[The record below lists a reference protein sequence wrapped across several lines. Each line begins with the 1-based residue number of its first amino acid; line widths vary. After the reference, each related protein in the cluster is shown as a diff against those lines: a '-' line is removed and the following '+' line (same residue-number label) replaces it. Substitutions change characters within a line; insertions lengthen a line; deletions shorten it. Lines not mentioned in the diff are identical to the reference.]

1 MRVKIA
7 RAVFMLLIWASASWA
22 AQPFSILFFNDFHAH
37 LEPFEV
43 PGTEGEVGGLA
54 RLAGLADE
62 VRAENEAAGV
72 PTFLLIA
79 GDVLQGTPYSTVYR
93 GEVEFS
99 CLNEMAVSAMCLG
112 NHEFDYGQE
121 NLRDLIALADF
132 PIISANVAVA
142 ATPEDGTFT
151 EKFVWLEAGD
161 ERVLVIGLTTPE
173 TPITTAPRNVV
184 GLAFGDPAATAKT
197 LINEYG
203 EDADAIVGLTHLG
216 FENDLALA
224 RDVPELAVVVGGHTH
239 TEVDEPAK
247 VGTTLVCSAY
257 EYGIYLGRMDL
268 EIGDDGAVK
277 MTGYKLMPVTAAAPT
292 DEAVAAVIE
301 EYKKGLSE
309 KLDVVVGSVDTVLN
323 RKAITE
329 KETNF
334 GDFVADLVREATGA
348 DVALVNAGGVRA
360 DLGPGEITLGDVL
373 TALPFGNEV
382 VVLDVPGATL
392 RGAFELCA
400 REKVGEG
407 GFLQVSGCEY
417 AVGPGGELAS
427 ANVGDGPLD
436 DGATYKV
443 AMPDFLAE
451 GGDGYAMF
459 TSLGSAYK
467 TGLVLYDVVASG
479 LREGRAVP
487 AEPAGR
493 ITFVSE

>member
-1 MRVKIA
+1 MRA
-7 RAVFMLLIWASASWA
+7 RVVRTLLILLIWAGASWA
-22 AQPFSILFFNDFHAH
+22 AQPFTVLFFNDFHAR

-43 PGTEGEVGGLA
+43 PGVEGEVGGLA

-112 NHEFDYGQE
+112 NHEFDYGRE
-121 NLRDLIALADF
+121 NLRDLIALANF
-132 PIISANVAVA
+132 PVISANVTLTGTAG
-142 ATPEDGTFT
+142 DGAFT
-151 EKFVWLEAGD
+151 KGFVWLAAGD
-161 ERVLVIGLTTPE
+161 EKILVIGLTTPE
-173 TPITTAPRNVV
+173 TPVTTAPRNVV
-184 GLAFGDPAATAKT
+184 GLAFADPVATAKAV
-197 LINEYG
+197 IDEYG
-203 EDADAIVGLTHLG
+203 DDADAIFALTHFG
-216 FENDLALA
+216 FEKDAYLATQVPGI
-224 RDVPELAVVVGGHTH
+224 DVIIGGHTH
-239 TEVDEPAK
+239 TH
-247 VGTTLVCSAY
+247 VGEIVVERDTIICSAY
-257 EYGIYLGRMDL
+257 EYGTYLGRMDL
-268 EIGDDGAVK
+268 EIGDDGKLAV
-277 MTGYKLMPVTAAAPT
+277 TEYRLMPVTAAAPVN
-292 DEAVAAVIE
+292 EAVAGVIE
-301 EYKKGLSE
+301 EYEKGLSAR
-309 KLDVVVGSVDTVLN
+309 LGVVVGSVDTVLN

-329 KETNF
+329 QETNF

-348 DVALVNAGGVRA
+348 DVALVNGGGVRA
-360 DLGPGEITLGDVL
+360 DLGPGDITLGDVL

-392 RGAFELCA
+392 RRAFELCA

-417 AVGPGGELAS
+417 VIGSGGELA
-427 ANVGDGPLD
+427 AVAVAGKPLD
-436 DGATYKV
+436 DDATYKA

-451 GGDGYAMF
+451 GGDGYDIF
-459 TSLGSAYK
+459 TSLEPAYK

-487 AEPAGR
+487 EEPAGR
-493 ITFVSE
+493 IKFAK

>member
-1 MRVKIA
+1 MRAKIVQ
-7 RAVFMLLIWASASWA
+7 AVSILLICAGAAWAS
-22 AQPFSILFFNDFHAH
+22 QPFTILFFNDFHAR
-37 LEPFEV
+37 LEPFKV
-43 PGTEGEVGGLA
+43 PGVEGEVGGLA

-72 PTFLLIA
+72 STFLLIA
-79 GDVLQGTPYSTVYR
+79 GDVLQGTPYSTVYQ

-99 CLNEMAVSAMCLG
+99 CLNEMGVSAMCLG

-132 PIISANVAVA
+132 PVISANVTVPG
-142 ATPEDGTFT
+142 TPGDGAFT
-151 EKFVWLEAGD
+151 EGFVWLEAGD
-161 ERVLVIGLTTPE
+161 KTILVIGLTTPE
-173 TPITTAPRNVV
+173 TPITTAPRNVT
-184 GLAFGDPAATAKT
+184 GLEFADPSSAAKAV
-197 LINEYG
+197 IGEYG
-203 EDADAIVGLTHLG
+203 DDADAIVALTHVG
-216 FENDLALA
+216 FDNDLALA
-224 RDVPELAVVVGGHTH
+224 DDVPELDVVVSGHTH
-239 TEVDEPAK
+239 THIGEMVARG
-247 VGTTLVCSAY
+247 GTIICSAY
-257 EYGIYLGRMDL
+257 EYGMYLGRMDL
-268 EIGDDGAVK
+268 EIVDGGIAIK
-277 MTGYKLMPVTAAAPT
+277 GYALLPVTASTPEN
-292 DEAVAAVIE
+292 EAVAAVIA
-301 EYKKGLSE
+301 EYKTGLSD
-309 KLDVVVGSVDTVLN
+309 KLDVVVGNVDTVLN

-348 DVALVNAGGVRA
+348 DVALINGGGVRA

-382 VVLDVPGATL
+382 VVLDVPGAAL
-392 RGAFELCA
+392 RQAFELCA

-417 AVGPGGELAS
+417 AIGPGTVLA
-427 ANVGDGPLD
+427 AVNVGGAPLD
-436 DGATYKV
+436 DGVTYKV

-459 TSLGSAYK
+459 TSLEPAYK

-487 AEPAGR
+487 EQPAGR
-493 ITFVSE
+493 IEFVGE

>member
-1 MRVKIA
+1 MRDKI
-7 RAVFMLLIWASASWA
+7 VQTVLILLIYAAAAWAG
-22 AQPFSILFFNDFHAH
+22 QPFTILFFNDFHGH

-54 RLAGLADE
+54 RLAGLADA
-62 VRAENEAAGV
+62 VRAGNEAAGV

-79 GDVLQGTPYSTVYR
+79 GDMLQGTPYSTVYR

-121 NLRDLIALADF
+121 NLQDLIALADF
-132 PIISANVAVA
+132 PVISANVTVA
-142 ATPEDGTFT
+142 GTAGDGAFT
-151 EKFVWLEAGD
+151 EGFVWLEAGD
-161 ERVLVIGLTTPE
+161 KRVLVIGLTTPE

-184 GLAFGDPAATAKT
+184 GLEFADPATTAKAV
-197 LINEYG
+197 ISEYG
-203 EDADAIVGLTHLG
+203 EDADAIVALTHFG

-224 RDVPELAVVVGGHTH
+224 DDVPELDVVVSGHTH
-239 TEVDEPAK
+239 THMGEMVAK
-247 VGTTLVCSAY
+247 RDTIICSAY
-257 EYGIYLGRMDL
+257 EYGMYLGRMDL
-268 EIGDDGAVK
+268 EIVDGGIVVK
-277 MTGYKLMPVTAAAPT
+277 GYALLPVTASTPEN
-292 DEAVAAVIE
+292 EAVAAVIT
-301 EYKKGLSE
+301 EYKTGLSE

-348 DVALVNAGGVRA
+348 DVALVNGGGVRA

-392 RGAFELCA
+392 RQAFELCA
-400 REKVGEG
+400 GEKVGEG

-417 AVGPGGELAS
+417 AIGPGSVLA
-427 ANVGDGPLD
+427 AVNVGGAPLD
-436 DGATYKV
+436 DGVTYKV

-459 TSLGSAYK
+459 TALEPGYK
-467 TGLVLYDVVASG
+467 TGLVFYDVVASG

-487 AEPAGR
+487 EQPAGR
-493 ITFVSE
+493 IEFVGE